1 MDTHYPDS
9 VDDYDTMDEEDE
21 NIDEEAWVTHQQL
34 SEEATKIEKEFLNV
48 DYL

>member
-48 DYL
+48 DY